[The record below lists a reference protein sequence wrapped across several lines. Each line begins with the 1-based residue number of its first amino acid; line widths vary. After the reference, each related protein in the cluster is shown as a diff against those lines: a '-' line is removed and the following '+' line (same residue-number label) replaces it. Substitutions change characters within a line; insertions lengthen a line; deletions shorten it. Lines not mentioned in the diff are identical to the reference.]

1 MQRLLAELQR
11 LYFLPGPGL
20 PPQAAG
26 AGNALPAAVDL
37 VDADGCAR
45 VMLVDFRRADDWV
58 SVSKLLHALCSELDL
73 PLPALSVAAGGGY
86 RLWLSFAEPLPAG
99 ELAAF
104 AEALRRRYLADLPAA
119 HLAFAPA
126 AAEPSAL
133 PLVPAADE
141 QSGKWSAF
149 IDPTMGSAFV
159 DEPGLPIAPN
169 LQRQAEMLAGL
180 KSIDRADWLRVTA
193 LLQPAQAQP
202 LPKPVAQ
209 EGEGGDPGRGQ
220 SRDQGRESS
229 GLDVAGQHQ
238 DPKSFLLAVMNDPS
252 VAMHDRISAAQALLP
267 WFAGPAP

>member
-20 PPQAAG
+20 PSQAAG

-37 VDADGCAR
+37 VDADGRAR

-58 SVSKLLHALCSELDL
+58 SVSKLLHALCSELEL

-104 AEALRRRYLADLPAA
+104 AEALRCRYLADLPAA

-180 KSIDRADWLRVTA
+180 KSVDRADWLRVTA
-193 LLQPAQAQP
+193 LLQPAQPA
-202 LPKPVAQ
+202 VQ
-209 EGEGGDPGRGQ
+209 ERVQESGEPGRGQ

-267 WFAGPAP
+267 WFAGPSP